1 MVKSF
6 REFGG
11 GAGHRIIRATED
23 EPARL
28 KE

>member
-6 REFGG
+6 REFGR
-11 GAGHRIIRATED
+11 GAGHRIIRTPED
-23 EPARL
+23 EPACR